1 MATVQHPGAGY
12 CTEALK
18 EALGKGKPEVFNTD
32 EECKFTSSEFTQV
45 LQEHEVRV
53 SKDGNWR
60 YSDNIFV
67 ERLWRTVK
75 CEEVDLKAYANV
87 LDPHLT
93 PP

>member
-1 MATVQHPGAGY
+1 M
-12 CTEALK
+12 
-18 EALGKGKPEVFNTD
+18 
-32 EECKFTSSEFTQV
+32 
-45 LQEHEVRV
+45 RV

-93 PP
+93 PPGFCPIDRVHLNMGNTGLMGHTPAIAVPLAYIV